1 MPTLVDEAIECLA
14 AKGGRMTAQRRLI
27 LETLDNLSG
36 HPTAEELYEQLRPKA
51 PDLNLST
58 VYRTLRWLEKEGLV
72 GTRWF
77 GPDRQ
82 DRFDLAS
89 PAEHHHFVC
98 TSCQQVIEFNSRGIE
113 RLKKQFEK
121 DYGAEVDF
129 ASVTL
134 YGQCPDCAGTEN
146 LEER

>member
-1 MPTLVDEAIECLA
+1 MSTLVDEALECLSA
-14 AKGGRMTAQRRLI
+14 RGGRMTAQRRLI
-27 LETLDNLSG
+27 LETLDSLSG
-36 HPTAEELYEQLRPKA
+36 HPTAEELYEQLKPLA

-82 DRFDLAS
+82 ERFDLAS

-98 TSCQQVIEFNSRGIE
+98 TACQQVIEFDSRDIQ

-121 DYGAEVDF
+121 DYGAKLEF

-134 YGQCPDCAGTEN
+134 YGLCADCAAAEA
-146 LEER
+146 